1 MAVKPPPRPLIIQ
14 RMSVYDL
21 CLTWYWQYDDDFVRY
36 LEQECVSRGLT
47 LWQITPRTILDSI
60 TSIHSGQSS
69 FRTLLDRASDD
80 LRFEPVRR
88 FARDHQL
95 RRINPLE
102 LSHWAEDKATMHL
115 ELIQAGVETPYT
127 ILIAPFVDQPLLAAL
142 DLTPLGG
149 KFVLKPAVGG
159 GGEGVMLNAST
170 LDDVRC
176 ARLEFPDQKYLAQA
190 HIEPRL
196 LAGRKAW
203 FRIFYVGGDCIPC
216 WWNPSTHI
224 YQVLTPAEET
234 QFQLFPLRR
243 VTERIARVCRLDW
256 FSTEIAF
263 TNDDKFVVV
272 DYVNDSIDTRI
283 QSKAMDGVPDDVM
296 RQITNKLVGL
306 AAP

>member
-1 MAVKPPPRPLIIQ
+1 
-14 RMSVYDL
+14 
-21 CLTWYWQYDDDFVRY
+21 
-36 LEQECVSRGLT
+36 
-47 LWQITPRTILDSI
+47 
-60 TSIHSGQSS
+60 
-69 FRTLLDRASDD
+69 LLDRAVDD
-80 LRFEPVRR
+80 LRFEPIRR
-88 FARDHQL
+88 FAKENHL

-127 ILIAPFVDQPLLAAL
+127 ILIAPFIDQPILPWL
-142 DLTPLGG
+142 DLTPLGE

-159 GGEGVMLNAST
+159 GGEGVMMNAST

-196 LAGRKAW
+196 LSGRKAW

-224 YQVLTPAEET
+224 YKVLTSEEET
-234 QFQLFPLRR
+234 QFELAPLRQ
-243 VTERIARVCRLDW
+243 VTERIARVCKLDW

-263 TNDDKFVVV
+263 TNDDKFVAV

-283 QSKAMDGVPDDVM
+283 QSKAVDGVPDDVM
-296 RQITNKLVGL
+296 KRITNRLIEL
-306 AAP
+306 STLQI

>member
-1 MAVKPPPRPLIIQ
+1 MRD
-14 RMSVYDL
+14 YDL
-21 CLTWYWQYDDDFVRY
+21 CLSWYWQYDDDFVRY
-36 LEQECVSRGLT
+36 IEQACATRNLT
-47 LWQITPRTILDSI
+47 LWLITPRNILDSATAI
-60 TSIHSGQSS
+60 YSGQSG
-69 FRTLLDRASDD
+69 FRTLLDRAVDD
-80 LRFEPVRR
+80 LRFEPIRR
-88 FARDHQL
+88 FAKENHL

-127 ILIAPFVDQPLLAAL
+127 ILIAPFIDQPILPWL
-142 DLTPLGG
+142 DLTPLGE

-159 GGEGVMLNAST
+159 GGEGVMMNAST

-196 LAGRKAW
+196 LSGRKAW

-224 YQVLTPAEET
+224 YKVLTSEEET
-234 QFQLFPLRR
+234 QFELAPLRQ
-243 VTERIARVCRLDW
+243 VTERIARVCKLDW

-263 TNDDKFVVV
+263 TNDDKFVAV

-283 QSKAMDGVPDDVM
+283 QSKAVDGVPDDVM
-296 RQITNKLVGL
+296 KRITNRLIEL
-306 AAP
+306 STLQI